1 MGYFARLLLR
11 LTGWNPVPL
20 GAFPIKPRKCVV
32 IVAPHT
38 SNWDFVIG
46 VLYRSALGLNRAR
59 YLGKKELFTPWFG
72 WFFRWLGGTPV
83 DRHSSSNVVE
93 QVVEIFNRHDDFI
106 LALSPEGT
114 RKKVDRLRTGF
125 YQIAIQAGV
134 PIVMAAL
141 DFANKQVIFS
151 EPFYP
156 TGNMEEDFAHII
168 NFFRP
173 VKGKYPEKG
182 LAHL

>member
-1 MGYFARLLLR
+1 MGILAKIALKIL
-11 LTGWNPVPL
+11 GWDPVPK
-20 GAFPIKPRKCVV
+20 GHFPIKQNKCV
-32 IVAPHT
+32 IIIAPHT

-46 VLYRSALGLNRAR
+46 VLYRSVLRLRNTRF
-59 YLGKKELFTPWFG
+59 LGKKELFTPWFG

-83 DRHSSSNVVE
+83 DRHSSRNIVE
-93 QVVEIFNRHDDFI
+93 QVVEEFNRHDTFL

-125 YQIAIQAGV
+125 YQIALQAKV
-134 PIVMAAL
+134 PVIMVAL
-141 DFANKQVIFS
+141 DFEQRQVIFS

-156 TGNMEEDFAHII
+156 TGSWQEDLTYII

-182 LAHL
+182 LMHL